1 MKHIYIIILTLF
13 CLNAVAQESNESIE
27 EVVVDSLDLLPAL
40 TDHIQAISKADAD
53 SAYVK
58 GEFQKAIDYYETL
71 LEEGVS
77 DELYY
82 NLGNSYFKM
91 DNIGKAILNYERALL
106 LNPGNND
113 IQANLVISRSKT
125 VDKVEPL
132 PELFFIS
139 WTKALMNQSSADGW
153 AKWAISF
160 FILFLI
166 CSFIYVFSKQILI
179 KKISFGLAILFIF
192 FTLGT
197 HAFARHQKKVLLS
210 RDTAIVMT
218 PSVTIRSTP
227 SESGT
232 ALFILHEGRKV
243 GIKDTVGEWKKIT
256 LEDGKV
262 GWINSSDL
270 EII

>member
-1 MKHIYIIILTLF
+1 MKNIYFILLTLF
-13 CLNAVAQESNESIE
+13 CLNTFAQESNQATE
-27 EVVVDSLDLLPAL
+27 EIVADSLAVPTL
-40 TDHIQAISKADAD
+40 TDHPQTVSKAIAD

-58 GEFQKAIDYYETL
+58 GEFQKAIDYYEAL
-71 LEEGVS
+71 LVEGVS
-77 DELYY
+77 DEIYY

-91 DNIGKAILNYERALL
+91 DNLGKAILNYERALL

-113 IQANLVISRSKT
+113 IQANLAISKSKT
-125 VDKVEPL
+125 VDKVESL

-160 FILFLI
+160 FILFLV
-166 CSFIYVFSKQILI
+166 CSFLYVFSKQILI
-179 KKISFGLAILFIF
+179 KKISFSLGILFF
-192 FTLGT
+192 LFTLGT
-197 HAFARHQKKVLLS
+197 HAFARQQKKVLLS

-243 GIKDTVGEWKKIT
+243 GIKDSVGEWKEIT

-262 GWINSSDL
+262 GWINSSDI
-270 EII
+270 EVI

>member
-1 MKHIYIIILTLF
+1 MKNLYIILLTLF
-13 CLNAVAQESNESIE
+13 CLNTFAQESNQSTE
-27 EVVVDSLDLLPAL
+27 EILADSLAIPTL
-40 TDHIQAISKADAD
+40 TDQPQKVSKANAD
-53 SAYVK
+53 SAYVH
-58 GEFQKAIDYYETL
+58 GEFQKAIDYYEAL
-71 LEEGVS
+71 LVKGVS
-77 DELYY
+77 DEIYY
-82 NLGNSYFKM
+82 NLGNSYFKI
-91 DNIGKAILNYERALL
+91 DNLGKAILNYERALL

-113 IQANLVISRSKT
+113 IQANLIISRSKT

-139 WTKALMNQSSADGW
+139 WTKALMNQASADGW

-160 FILFLI
+160 FILFLV
-166 CSFIYVFSKQILI
+166 CSFLYVFSKQILI
-179 KKISFGLAILFIF
+179 KKISFSLGILFIL
-192 FTLGT
+192 FTIGT
-197 HAFARHQKKVLLS
+197 HAFGRQQKKVLLS

-243 GIKDTVGEWKKIT
+243 GIKDSVGEWKEIT

-262 GWINSSDL
+262 GWINSADL
-270 EII
+270 EVI